1 MSGPSVGTVTILS
14 MGNYNNKNQDIF
26 LMGLQDEQDDFSQV
40 RRHCKL
46 CLQSKSLTSS
56 LAMSTVASEKR
67 N

>member
-1 MSGPSVGTVTILS
+1 

-26 LMGLQDEQDDFSQV
+26 LTGLQDEQDGFSQV

-46 CLQSKSLTSS
+46 CLQSKFLTSS

-67 N
+67 H